1 MNNNDIIYQQQQE
14 QKEKKPSLL
23 EQFCSC
29 IYFFRKKNVRANEK
43 YQLGIDTPKSHTRK
57 ICVLDLDETLVHSQF
72 KGENSYDFLLD
83 IFVQSQLF
91 KVFVTVRPGV
101 EAFVESLSEY
111 FDVVLWTASLREYAD
126 PVIDIIDPQKRIS
139 TRLYRE
145 SCTNIKGGLTKN
157 LNILGRNLKEVLII
171 DNSQMSFLFQ
181 PENGFLIKDFI
192 SDKNDKELDQLLPFL
207 IWLSQQSDVR
217 PVSKLY
223 QQFILNNQ
231 ISHKFSK
238 KQILSQS
245 MVLNQNGMLKQF
257 EVSRTHTINHCEF
270 EEINLRQEAGLNSP
284 HVEPKIQVQTDDDND
299 ESKETFE
306 ISSNC

>member
-14 QKEKKPSLL
+14 QKEKKPSFF
-23 EQFCSC
+23 EQLCSC
-29 IYFFRKKNVRANEK
+29 IYFFRKKNVMANEK

-72 KGENSYDFLLD
+72 KGENGYDFLLD
-83 IFVQSQLF
+83 IIVQSQLF

-101 EAFVESLSEY
+101 EAFLESLSEY
-111 FDVVLWTASLREYAD
+111 FEIVLWTASLKEYAD
-126 PVIDIIDPQKRIS
+126 PVMDIIDPQRRIQ

-145 SCTNIKGGLTKN
+145 SCTQVKGGLTKN
-157 LNILGRNLKEVLII
+157 LNKLGRNLKDVIII
-171 DNSQMSFLFQ
+171 DNSQMSFMFQ
-181 PENGFLIKDFI
+181 TENGFLIKDFI
-192 SDKNDKELDQLLPFL
+192 SDQNDKELDQLLPFL

-217 PVSKLY
+217 PVSQLY

-231 ISHKFSK
+231 FTRKSSK
-238 KQILSQS
+238 KQKLSQS
-245 MVLNQNGMLKQF
+245 MILNQNRIEKQL
-257 EVSRTHTINHCEF
+257 EVPRTHTVNHCDF
-270 EEINLRQEAGLNSP
+270 EEINLRQDAGLNSP
-284 HVEPKIQVQTDDDND
+284 HIELKIQDQTDDDD